1 MRTDDYYAIL
11 NVRRDASEDEI
22 RKAYYQL
29 ALKYHP
35 DKNPGDATAAGKFRQ
50 VTTAYEVLRD
60 ARQRGPYDR
69 RKPAQEGSN
78 LEYTLE
84 ASLQNATAD
93 EPVSIEQVTFKVEG
107 RTIKLSLNKGDG
119 TYRLRGAGKAGVYG
133 GTSGDLFVSVNAK
146 PQQLPDTIISDD
158 GAEMVLIPAGE
169 FLMGSD
175 DDNYDYSDERPVH
188 PVYVDAF
195 YMDRYLVTNA
205 QYKVFVDANPQ
216 WRKDLIPR
224 DYCDGDYLHSWNGGS
239 YPDGKGNHPVT
250 GVSWYAAM
258 AYARRVGKRLPTEA
272 EWEKAARGGLV
283 GMKYPWGNTIDENLA
298 NYDKNVGDTTP
309 VGHHYAPNGYGL
321 YDMSGNVSE
330 WCLDQYDSDFYAV
343 SPRENPL
350 SGTETPEKVVNNLI
364 PIYRV
369 SRGGSWVDY
378 AEHLCVSTR
387 GGDLDSTETVDYV
400 GFRCA
405 KAVTA

>member
-283 GMKYPWGNTIDENLA
+283 GMKYPWGNTIDTSMA
-298 NYDKNVGDTTP
+298 NYDWNVGDTTP
-309 VGHHYAPNGYGL
+309 VGHYAPNRYGL
-321 YDMSGNVSE
+321 YDMSGNVWE
-330 WCLDQYDSDFYAV
+330 WCFDAYYDTFYAS
-343 SPRENPL
+343 SPRRNPVA
-350 SGTETPEKVVNNLI
+350 GGQVGNNFTSVELN
-364 PIYRV
+364 RV
-369 SRGGSWVDY
+369 LRGGSWLLSARTLRVAARGINTPPY
-378 AEHLCVSTR
+378 AGNLI
-387 GGDLDSTETVDYV
+387 

-405 KAVTA
+405 RAVSP

>member
-11 NVRRDASEDEI
+11 NVRRDASENEI
-22 RKAYYQL
+22 RKAYREL
-29 ALKYHP
+29 ARKHHP
-35 DKNPGDATAAGKFRQ
+35 DKNPGDATAAAKFRQ

-60 ARQRGPYDR
+60 ARERIPYDQR
-69 RKPAQEGSN
+69 NPAQDGRD
-78 LEYTLE
+78 LEYTLD
-84 ASLQNATAD
+84 ASLQNTTAD
-93 EPVSIEQVTFKVEG
+93 EPVSIEQVTFQVEH
-107 RTIKLSLNKGDG
+107 RTIKLTLNKGDG
-119 TYRLRGAGKAGVYG
+119 IYRLRGAGKAGVYG

-146 PQQLPDTIISDD
+146 PQQLPDTIISND

-169 FLMGSD
+169 FLMGGAD
-175 DDNYDYSDERPVH
+175 DEAHSNEQPVH
-188 PVYVDAF
+188 PVYVDTF

-283 GMKYPWGNTIDENLA
+283 GMKYPWGNTIDANMA
-298 NYDKNVGDTTP
+298 NYEENIGDTTP
-309 VGHHYAPNGYGL
+309 VDRYMPNRYGL
-321 YDMSGNVSE
+321 YDMSGNVDE
-330 WCLDQYDSDFYAV
+330 WCFDAYDETFYAN
-343 SPRENPL
+343 SPHRNPVA
-350 SGTETPEKVVNNLI
+350 GGQVGNNFTSVELN
-364 PIYRV
+364 RV
-369 SRGGSWVDY
+369 LRGGSWLLSARTLRVAARGINTPPY
-378 AEHLCVSTR
+378 AGNLI
-387 GGDLDSTETVDYV
+387 

-405 KAVTA
+405 RAVSP

>member
-11 NVRRDASEDEI
+11 NVRRDASEEEI
-22 RKAYYQL
+22 QKAYRQL

-35 DKNPGDATAAGKFRQ
+35 DKNPGDATAVGKFRQ

-60 ARQRGPYDR
+60 ARERIPYDR
-69 RKPAQEGSN
+69 RNPAQDGSD

-84 ASLQNATAD
+84 ASLQNTTAG
-93 EPVSIEQVTFKVEG
+93 EPVSIEQIAFKVEG
-107 RTIKLSLNKGDG
+107 RTIKLLLNKGDG

-169 FLMGSD
+169 FRMGGAD
-175 DDNYDYSDERPVH
+175 DEARGNEQPVH

-216 WRKDLIPR
+216 WRQDLIP
-224 DYCDGDYLHSWNGGS
+224 DAYHNGYYLHFWNGGS
-239 YPDGKGNHPVT
+239 YPEGKGNHPVT
-250 GVSWYAAM
+250 RVSWYAAM
-258 AYARRVGKRLPTEA
+258 AYARWARKRLPTEA

-298 NYDKNVGDTTP
+298 NYDGNVGDTTP
-309 VGHHYAPNGYGL
+309 VGHYAPNGYGL

-350 SGTETPEKVVNNLI
+350 SGTETPEKVVD
-364 PIYRV
+364 PFKAIYRV
-369 SRGGSWVDY
+369 ARGGSWSDY
-378 AEHLCVSTR
+378 AEHLCVATR
-387 GGDLDSTETVDYV
+387 GSDLEDMDTFDSV

-405 KAVTA
+405 RAVSA

>member
-22 RKAYYQL
+22 RKAYRRL

-35 DKNPGDATAAGKFRQ
+35 DKNPGDATAAAKFRQ
-50 VTTAYEVLRD
+50 VKTAYDVLRD
-60 ARQRGPYDR
+60 AKERIPYDQR
-69 RKPAQEGSN
+69 NPAQDGSD

-84 ASLQNATAD
+84 ASLQNTTAD

-107 RTIKLSLNKGDG
+107 RTIKLTLNKGDG

-133 GTSGDLFVSVNAK
+133 GTAGDLFVSVNPK
-146 PQQLPDTIISDD
+146 PSLAETIIGDD

-169 FLMGSD
+169 FLMGSAD
-175 DDNYDYSDERPVH
+175 DEAYNEEQPVH

-224 DYCDGDYLHSWNGGS
+224 AYNNGYYLHYWDDGS

-258 AYARRVGKRLPTEA
+258 AYAHWAGKRLPTEA

-283 GMKYPWGNTIDENLA
+283 GMKYPWGNTIDASMA
-298 NYDKNVGDTTP
+298 NYDWNVGDTTTP
-309 VGHHYAPNGYGL
+309 VGHYAPNRYGL
-321 YDMSGNVSE
+321 YDMSGNVWE
-330 WCLDQYDSDFYAV
+330 WCLDAHDETFYAT
-343 SPRENPL
+343 SPRRNPVAGGQVGNKFT
-350 SGTETPEKVVNNLI
+350 SVKSN
-364 PIYRV
+364 RV
-369 SRGGSWVDY
+369 LRGGS
-378 AEHLCVSTR
+378 LR
-387 GGDLDSTETVDYV
+387 DSAWALRVAYRYGFPPTLTDDNI

-405 KAVTA
+405 RAVPP

>member
-1 MRTDDYYAIL
+1 MQTDDYYAIL
-11 NVRRDASEDEI
+11 NVRRDASEDEV
-22 RKAYYQL
+22 RKAYRRL

-35 DKNPGDATAAGKFRQ
+35 DKNPGDATAAAKFRQ

-60 ARQRGPYDR
+60 ARVRIPYDR
-69 RKPAQEGSN
+69 RNPAQDGSD

-84 ASLQNATAD
+84 ASLQNTTAD
-93 EPVSIEQVTFKVEG
+93 EPVSIEQVTFKVED
-107 RTIKLSLNKGDG
+107 RTIKLTLNKGDG

-175 DDNYDYSDERPVH
+175 DDEAYDGEKPVH

-195 YMDRYLVTNA
+195 YMDKYLVTNA

-216 WRKDLIPR
+216 WQKDLIPR
-224 DYCDGDYLHSWNGGS
+224 DYHNGYYLHYWNGGS

-250 GVSWYAAM
+250 WVSWYAAM
-258 AYARRVGKRLPTEA
+258 AYARWAGKRLPTEA
-272 EWEKAARGGLV
+272 EWEKAARGCLV
-283 GMKYPWGNTIDENLA
+283 GMKYPWGNTIDASMA
-298 NYDKNVGDTTP
+298 NYDLNVGDTTTP
-309 VGHHYAPNGYGL
+309 IGHYAPNRYGL
-321 YDMSGNVSE
+321 YDMSGNVYE
-330 WCLDQYDSDFYAV
+330 WCFDAYYDTFYAS
-343 SPRENPL
+343 SPRRNPVAGGQVGNNFT
-350 SGTETPEKVVNNLI
+350 SVNSK
-364 PIYRV
+364 RV
-369 SRGGSWVDY
+369 LRGGSWVNSARGLRVAARGINTPPY
-378 AEHLCVSTR
+378 AGNLI
-387 GGDLDSTETVDYV
+387 

-405 KAVTA
+405 RAVSP

>member
-11 NVRRDASEDEI
+11 NVRRDASEDQI
-22 RKAYYQL
+22 LKAYRQL

-35 DKNPGDATAAGKFRQ
+35 DKNPGDATAEGKFRQ

-60 ARQRGPYDR
+60 ARERIPYDQR
-69 RKPAQEGSN
+69 NPARDGSD

-84 ASLQNATAD
+84 VSLQNTTAD
-93 EPVSIEQVTFKVEG
+93 EPVSIEQVTFKVED
-107 RTIKLSLNKGDG
+107 RTIKLLLNKGDG

-146 PQQLPDTIISDD
+146 PQLPDTIISDD

-169 FLMGSD
+169 FRMGGAD
-175 DDNYDYSDERPVH
+175 DEARNSEQPVH
-188 PVYVDAF
+188 SVYVDAF
-195 YMDRYLVTNA
+195 YMDKYLVTNA

-216 WRKDLIPR
+216 WRKDLIPDAYR
-224 DYCDGDYLHSWNGGS
+224 DDFYLYDWNGGS
-239 YPDGKGNHPVT
+239 YPDGKRNHPVD

-258 AYARRVGKRLPTEA
+258 AYARWAGKRLPMEA

-298 NYDKNVGDTTP
+298 NYDGNVGDTTP
-309 VGHHYAPNGYGL
+309 VDRYMPNRYGL
-321 YDMSGNVSE
+321 YDMSGNVWE
-330 WCLDQYDSDFYAV
+330 WCFDAYDGNFYANPP
-343 SPRENPL
+343 PRNPVA
-350 SGTETPEKVVNNLI
+350 GGQVGNNFTNVKSN
-364 PIYRV
+364 RV
-369 SRGGSWVDY
+369 LRGGSWSNGARNLRV
-378 AEHLCVSTR
+378 ATR
-387 GGDLDSTETVDYV
+387 FRNTPTLTVDVY

-405 KAVTA
+405 RAVTP

>member
-1 MRTDDYYAIL
+1 MQTDDYYAIL

-22 RKAYYQL
+22 RKAYRRL

-35 DKNPGDATAAGKFRQ
+35 DKNPGDATAAAKFRR

-60 ARQRGPYDR
+60 ARERIPYDR
-69 RKPAQEGSN
+69 RNPAQDGSD

-84 ASLQNATAD
+84 ASLQNTTVD

-107 RTIKLSLNKGDG
+107 RSIKLSLNKGDG

-175 DDNYDYSDERPVH
+175 DDEAYDGEKPVH

-195 YMDRYLVTNA
+195 YMDKYLVTNA

-216 WRKDLIPR
+216 WRKDLIP
-224 DYCDGDYLHSWNGGS
+224 DAYHDGFYLCHWNGGS

-250 GVSWYAAM
+250 WVSWYAAM
-258 AYARRVGKRLPTEA
+258 AYAHWAGKRLPTEA
-272 EWEKAARGGLV
+272 EWEKAARGGFV
-283 GMKYPWGNTIDENLA
+283 GMKYPWGNTIGENLA
-298 NYDKNVGDTTP
+298 NYDENVGDTTP
-309 VGHHYAPNGYGL
+309 VGHSMPNDYRL
-321 YDMSGNVSE
+321 YDMSGNVWE
-330 WCLDQYDSDFYAV
+330 WCIDEYEETFYAS
-343 SPRENPL
+343 SPRWNPVA
-350 SGTETPEKVVNNLI
+350 GGQIGNNFTTVNSK
-364 PIYRV
+364 RV
-369 SRGGSWVDY
+369 LRGGSWYVSAQSLRVAYRNWSSPSFTSSDY
-378 AEHLCVSTR
+378 
-387 GGDLDSTETVDYV
+387 
-400 GFRCA
+400 GFRCVR
-405 KAVTA
+405 AVTP

>member
-22 RKAYYQL
+22 QKAYRQL

-35 DKNPGDATAAGKFRQ
+35 DKNPGDATAVGKFRQ

-60 ARQRGPYDR
+60 ARQRGPYDNR
-69 RKPAQEGSN
+69 NPAQDGTD

-84 ASLQNATAD
+84 ASLENTTEG
-93 EPVSIEQVTFKVEG
+93 EPVSIEQVTFQVEG
-107 RTIKLSLNKGDG
+107 RTIKLLLNKGDG

-133 GTSGDLFVSVNAK
+133 GTAGDLFVSVNPK
-146 PQQLPDTIISDD
+146 PSLAETIIGDD

-169 FLMGSD
+169 FLMGGAD
-175 DDNYDYSDERPVH
+175 DEARSNEQPVH

-195 YMDRYLVTNA
+195 YMDKYLVTNA

-216 WRKDLIPR
+216 WQKDLIP
-224 DYCDGDYLHSWNGGS
+224 DAYHDGFYLDHWNGGS

-250 GVSWYAAM
+250 RVSWYAAM
-258 AYARRVGKRLPTEA
+258 AYARWARKRLPTEA

-283 GMKYPWGNTIDENLA
+283 GMKYPWGNTIDASMA
-298 NYDKNVGDTTP
+298 NYEENIGDTTP
-309 VGHHYAPNGYGL
+309 VDRYMPNRYGL
-321 YDMSGNVSE
+321 YDMSGNVDE
-330 WCLDQYDSDFYAV
+330 WCFDAYDETFYAN
-343 SPRENPL
+343 SPHRNPVAGGQVENNFT
-350 SGTETPEKVVNNLI
+350 SINAN
-364 PIYRV
+364 RV
-369 SRGGSWVDY
+369 LRGGGWN
-378 AEHLCVSTR
+378 
-387 GGDLDSTETVDYV
+387 DSAQFLRVANRNRNMPTFSYSSS

-405 KAVTA
+405 RAVTP